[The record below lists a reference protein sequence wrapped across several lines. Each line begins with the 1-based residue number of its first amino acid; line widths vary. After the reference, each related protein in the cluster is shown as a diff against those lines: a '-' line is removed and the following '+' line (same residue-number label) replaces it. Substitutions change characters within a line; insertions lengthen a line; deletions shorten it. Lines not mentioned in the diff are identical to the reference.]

1 VTPSRRTAKS
11 IALVG
16 ALSVVAVVVLLSLV
30 PVDGIRRDREEN
42 KVSSPPKFVFG
53 PWAAGPLDRDG
64 APTARIADRPEGFP
78 APAGENQL
86 VPEEWEAPLFG
97 ILLDTNGGMD
107 TRNARLLELA
117 TRNAI
122 REPLVQQECLRHLL
136 FGLSDDDGALF
147 LAIATNPVVSLRMRS
162 EFLKEALVLRPTQL
176 GEWLSGQLGSH
187 HEPEIR
193 QLALRYLL
201 GARGK
206 NQ

>member
-1 VTPSRRTAKS
+1 M
-11 IALVG
+11 VG

-30 PVDGIRRDREEN
+30 PVDEIRRDREQN
-42 KVSSPPKFVFG
+42 KASSTAKFAFG
-53 PWAAGPLDRDG
+53 PWAAGSSDRD
-64 APTARIADRPEGFP
+64 AVPIVSITDRSEELPA
-78 APAGENQL
+78 APAKNQL

-97 ILLDTNGGMD
+97 ILMDTNRGMD
-107 TRNARLLELA
+107 ERNVRLFEFA
-117 TRNAI
+117 TREAI

-136 FGLSDDDGALF
+136 FGLSDDDGTLF
-147 LAIATNPVVSLRMRS
+147 LAIATNATVPVGLRA

-176 GEWLSGQLGSH
+176 GEWLSGQLGNY